1 MLNIQP
7 IKARLAAA
15 TAGLT
20 HPFKDWPLG
29 PDDVSL
35 IANAPADLAALVAE
49 VERLRR
55 QHEVDQAQLRGYE
68 KALEW
73 YASPAN
79 WVEQVDDR
87 GRDTLRFRWADDDG
101 HMARHALSV
110 WRQSDGAKKVDSK

>member
-1 MLNIQP
+1 MTSGEI
-7 IKARLAAA
+7 
-15 TAGLT
+15 
-20 HPFKDWPLG
+20 D
-29 PDDVSL
+29 
-35 IANAPADLAALVAE
+35 ALVAE

-68 KALEW
+68 KALGW
-73 YASPAN
+73 YANPAN

-110 WRQSDGAKKVDSK
+110 WRQSDGAKKVENKSA